1 MCGVGK
7 RTRLYVCEFHPE
19 AVRAQCGAGRLNIH
33 ESEPDD
39 GRGIHGAGLSAVEAG
54 RAHPHCAG
62 AQLEASA
69 RIMLESWKR
78 HLERNLAEG
87 RGDISYAKE
96 QIRRYERYLE
106 RLNTF

>member
-1 MCGVGK
+1 
-7 RTRLYVCEFHPE
+7 
-19 AVRAQCGAGRLNIH
+19 
-33 ESEPDD
+33 
-39 GRGIHGAGLSAVEAG
+39 
-54 RAHPHCAG
+54 
-62 AQLEASA
+62 
-69 RIMLESWKR
+69 MLESWKR